1 MTMVR
6 LKGARNRWRLALAAV
21 LAAGAVSAI
30 MPVVAS
36 AHSGP
41 PSTYFRCTSRYA
53 SGDNW
58 RTFSGVIYGS
68 PWEMQTYW
76 TRIVPAWPYGWS
88 GTWSVGFGSP
98 PFHSTIWIPVGTSHW
113 YQGPVFF
120 GNSSGTWSWMVNI
133 RPNPGVFNNYRLD
146 IFAPHSCS

>member
-1 MTMVR
+1 MVR

-41 PSTYFRCTSRYA
+41 PST
-53 SGDNW
+53 
-58 RTFSGVIYGS
+58 YGS